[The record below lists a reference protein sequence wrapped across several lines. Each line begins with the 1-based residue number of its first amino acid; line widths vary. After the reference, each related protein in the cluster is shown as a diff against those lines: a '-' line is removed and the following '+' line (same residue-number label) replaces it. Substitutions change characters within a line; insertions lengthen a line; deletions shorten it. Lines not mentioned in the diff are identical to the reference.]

1 MRDFRSSLGITV
13 SLIKILRVCNASNDS
28 KMPTNVRF
36 NFRII
41 SAYNSKVVN
50 VKDRD
55 SSGIYQTLVD
65 LYNSTSFG
73 TFVQFVLHSAE
84 NQNCSDI
91 ASPCK
96 IDAHI
101 R

>member
-1 MRDFRSSLGITV
+1 
-13 SLIKILRVCNASNDS
+13 
-28 KMPTNVRF
+28 MPTNVRF

-73 TFVQFVLHSAE
+73 TFVQFVLHTAK